1 MQGSSPHN
9 NTSTAL
15 LHPRMAKRACKTII
29 EPELLTGTL
38 GSFACRSLAHC
49 PSKDFG
55 TWVRVNSMVDTFQTR
70 NGHLWLLS
78 LREGQ
83 LDLLFEAA
91 AARGA
96 AWRPGRAIMGG
107 APSQQATITGG
118 SWQLIIHACILVRVS
133 STWGSAG
140 SWATAVPRSLAT
152 PALPPCTGSLG
163 GGGLA

>member
-1 MQGSSPHN
+1 MP
-9 NTSTAL
+9 
-15 LHPRMAKRACKTII
+15 KRACKTIL

-91 AARGA
+91 AAEEQHGVQGGPSWVVHHLSKRQFLEAVGNSLSMLAFWSGSRAHGA
-96 AWRPGRAIMGG
+96 VQVPGLQQCPDPWPHQRCRHAQAVLVAAVWRRETLTTPLGDPTRDGGR
-107 APSQQATITGG
+107 
-118 SWQLIIHACILVRVS
+118 
-133 STWGSAG
+133 
-140 SWATAVPRSLAT
+140 
-152 PALPPCTGSLG
+152 
-163 GGGLA
+163 